1 MRFLRTFFIALLPLA
16 LVFCTNPPSATS
28 YSEIVI
34 DTYYPL
40 SAGTFTSQFQYM
52 ELFSQSGVVSSADP
66 WSSPTTGALASDISG
81 SNPDGNQ
88 ANFAYIDYKPAQ
100 PLPSGTVLYIRISG
114 STTSATG
121 AYAVTVLTS
130 PTTTYTFPGV
140 INSTDTP
147 YNAGN
152 NLPTSGGVP
161 SNPAVITLGGA
172 LNRYLIAGDV
182 EWVKITLP

>member
-100 PLPSGTVLYIRISG
+100 PLPSRHRPLHSNQREHNLSHRRICCNCIDL
-114 STTSATG
+114 
-121 AYAVTVLTS
+121 AYHHLHVPRRHQQHGHAVQ
-130 PTTTYTFPGV
+130 
-140 INSTDTP
+140 
-147 YNAGN
+147 
-152 NLPTSGGVP
+152 
-161 SNPAVITLGGA
+161 
-172 LNRYLIAGDV
+172 RW
-182 EWVKITLP
+182 E